1 MKKRIGAFCLAGF
14 HWRLNQPARPA
25 FTPATPQ
32 VIREKRRERTTP
44 EQPASRQIVRQ
55 RDIASQM
62 SRPTRDFP
70 CQTVSLCVK
79 QLQRQ
84 RKSRCVAGMRTT
96 PPRSG
101 KTAIARQ
108 EATHVKATAREL
120 ASKGRLHFHRNSKRS
135 RNVRP
140 TPGRP
145 PKRRDVHPRPTAT
158 KAPSRCD

>member
-25 FTPATPQ
+25 FKPATPQ

-79 QLQRQ
+79 QRQRQ

-101 KTAIARQ
+101 QKTIARQ
-108 EATHVKATAREL
+108 GATPVEPTAREL
-120 ASKGRLHFHRNSKRS
+120 ASKGRLYFRRDSNRS
-135 RNVRP
+135 RNARP

-145 PKRRDVHPRPTAT
+145 AKRRDMHPRPTAT
-158 KAPSRCD
+158 KALSRCD